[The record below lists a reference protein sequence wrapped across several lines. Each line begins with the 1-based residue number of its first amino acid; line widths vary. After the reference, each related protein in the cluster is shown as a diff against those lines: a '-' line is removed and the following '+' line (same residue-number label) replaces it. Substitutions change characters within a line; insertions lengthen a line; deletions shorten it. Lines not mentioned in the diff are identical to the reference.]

1 MGFLDDNPK
10 LWGRTLKGL
19 KISSPE
25 ILKNKYK
32 VDKILFAIS
41 SISKAKK
48 KELLNNLQKFGIE
61 ILQTPTVK
69 ELTSGKIKINE
80 LKPVIVD
87 DLLGR
92 DVIIPKKNLLV
103 HDIKNK
109 NIFITGA
116 GGSIGSELCL
126 QIIKLNPKKLI
137 LMEMS
142 EVSLFNIQKKLNDLF
157 LDNKIIIKGILGN
170 ILDEKLVSK
179 TFTENNID
187 IVFHAAAYKHV
198 PLVEENPLS
207 GLMNNVF
214 STYILCSCA
223 KKANIKKL
231 LLISSDK
238 AVRPTNIMGISK
250 RISEL
255 IVQAFAEESKQIV
268 EKISNTS
275 FSMVRFGN
283 VLNSSG
289 SVVPLF
295 HKQILEGGPVT
306 LTHPNVMRYFMTIP
320 EAAQLVIQASTLAE
334 GEKYFF

>member
-1 MGFLDDNPK
+1 MKYLFL
-10 LWGRTLKGL
+10 
-19 KISSPE
+19 
-25 ILKNKYK
+25 
-32 VDKILFAIS
+32 
-41 SISKAKK
+41 
-48 KELLNNLQKFGIE
+48 
-61 ILQTPTVK
+61 
-69 ELTSGKIKINE
+69 
-80 LKPVIVD
+80 
-87 DLLGR
+87 
-92 DVIIPKKNLLV
+92 
-103 HDIKNK
+103 
-109 NIFITGA
+109 IF
-116 GGSIGSELCL
+116 
-126 QIIKLNPKKLI
+126 K
-137 LMEMS
+137 
-142 EVSLFNIQKKLNDLF
+142 KKLNDLF

-334 GEKYFF
+334 GGEVFLLDMGEPVNIKDLAIKMINLSGMTVKDKYNMHGDIEIKLTGLRPGEKLYEELLIDAKAIKTSHPLIYKANEKFIDGKELWKKLKYLKEVIQDQKTELAIELATSLIPENEIKSTKK